1 MRKYCID
8 YIFWNKCNFVNEMF
22 DMYHYLDKLLH
33 LGKHLPVF
41 DTDFNFFF
49 HRNSKQYFLK
59 IEFQNMEEAAFDI
72 TE

>member
-49 HRNSKQYFLK
+49 IVIPNNTF
-59 IEFQNMEEAAFDI
+59 
-72 TE
+72 